1 MLLIPC
7 PWCGPRDETE
17 FHYGGQAHV
26 PYPEDP
32 ASLTDEQWARY
43 LFFRDNPKG
52 PFAERWSHAAGCRRW
67 FNAVR
72 DTSTN
77 EILTVYRA
85 GEPRPQPTE
94 PPSRPTRPSS
104 SSARPAFEDKAVQA
118 EGGSG
123 GAAPA
128 DGHTS
133 VPHTHGGHTHT
144 HPTAPTLRGTVLLG
158 FAGGLVPSPSAVVVL
173 VGAAALGQAWFGL
186 LLVVAYGVG
195 LALTLTAAG
204 FAVVKLGTGM
214 TQVMDKRPR
223 WTAHPIAT
231 LVRRTTPLASALVVV
246 ALGAGL
252 MLKGAASAFL

>member
-32 ASLTDEQWARY
+32 AALTDEEWARF

-85 GEPRPQPTE
+85 GEPRPALP
-94 PPSRPTRPSS
+94 
-104 SSARPAFEDKAVQA
+104 ARPAFEDEAVQA
-118 EGGSG
+118 EAGSG
-123 GAAPA
+123 GAAPGGVEGA
-128 DGHTS
+128 TPLQDGTGR
-133 VPHTHGGHTHT
+133 GGGGD
-144 HPTAPTLRGTVLLG
+144 PTLRAPT
-158 FAGGLVPSPSAVVVL
+158 
-173 VGAAALGQAWFGL
+173 
-186 LLVVAYGVG
+186 
-195 LALTLTAAG
+195 
-204 FAVVKLGTGM
+204 
-214 TQVMDKRPR
+214 
-223 WTAHPIAT
+223 
-231 LVRRTTPLASALVVV
+231 
-246 ALGAGL
+246 
-252 MLKGAASAFL
+252 